1 MVAARQ
7 KRIAEILGA
16 GDGEVLVAPSRAC
29 RQRIRAFA
37 GEDAKIHVA
46 GATSVGAPAA
56 L

>member
-7 KRIAEILGA
+7 RRIVEILGA

-29 RQRIRAFA
+29 RQRIRASA
-37 GEDAKIHVA
+37 GEDKIHVA

-56 L
+56 F

>member
-7 KRIAEILGA
+7 RRIAKILG
-16 GDGEVLVAPSRAC
+16 
-29 RQRIRAFA
+29 A